1 MSNYDPLSELFQVIG
16 DRIQN
21 PVENSYTCKLIAGG
35 DNTMLKKI
43 GEETAEVIM
52 AFKDNEPSAIAGE
65 TADLLYHL
73 LVALAAHGVDLQLV
87 YRQLEQ
93 RRK

>member
-1 MSNYDPLSELFQVIG
+1 MKDPLSELFQIIC
-16 DRIQN
+16 DRIEN
-21 PVENSYTCKLIAGG
+21 PVEGSYTCKLIAGG
-35 DNTMLKKI
+35 DNTILKKI

-52 AFKDNEPSAIAGE
+52 AFKDKEQGAIAGE

-73 LVALAAHGVDLQLV
+73 LVALAAHGVDLGVV
-87 YRQLEQ
+87 YQKLEA